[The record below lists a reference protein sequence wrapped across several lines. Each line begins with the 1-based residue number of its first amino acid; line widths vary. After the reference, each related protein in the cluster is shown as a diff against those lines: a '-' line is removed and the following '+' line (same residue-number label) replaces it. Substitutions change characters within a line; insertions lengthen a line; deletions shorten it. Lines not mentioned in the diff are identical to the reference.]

1 MDITHNDALTAGV
14 RAGGLNS
21 STEIKILICYLLNS
35 INAPITKQ
43 QLLESITSQELANY
57 FELNDAFVKLVDLN
71 LIIEDNENLV
81 ITDSGRD
88 IAKELEK
95 VLPISVVERA
105 HKAAISI
112 LQFSTLE
119 KQNKTTI
126 TKEDDGSYTLKCSIE
141 DPDFTAFAMQ
151 ITMPN
156 EQTAKIAKEKFIL
169 HAQDIFKI
177 ILGITLDD
185 KDMYK
190 TVLNKLNE
198 N

>member
-1 MDITHNDALTAGV
+1 MDITNNDALTAGV

-35 INAPITKQ
+35 INSPITKQ
-43 QLLESITSQELANY
+43 QLLEAITSQELANY

-71 LIIEDNENLV
+71 LILEDNDSLI
-81 ITDSGRD
+81 ITDSGRE

-95 VLPISVVERA
+95 VLPISVVDRA
-105 HKAAISI
+105 HKAAIAI
-112 LQFSTLE
+112 LQFSTLK

-126 TKEDDGSYTLKCSIE
+126 IKESDGSYTLKCSIE
-141 DPDFTAFAMQ
+141 DPNFTAFAMQ
-151 ITMPN
+151 MTMPN
-156 EQTAKIAKEKFIL
+156 EETSKIAKEKLIL

-177 ILGITLDD
+177 ILGITLED

-190 TVLNKLNE
+190 DILNNLNE